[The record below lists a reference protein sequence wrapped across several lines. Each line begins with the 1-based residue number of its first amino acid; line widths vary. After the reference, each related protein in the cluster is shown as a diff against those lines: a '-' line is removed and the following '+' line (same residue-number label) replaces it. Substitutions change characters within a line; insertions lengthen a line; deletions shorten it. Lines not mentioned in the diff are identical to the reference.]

1 MGQPALAPLFE
12 VPASIQLHNFGI
24 LFLLILI
31 VLVGTEGYIV
41 PQLGEPALALL

>member
-1 MGQPALAPLFE
+1 MGQLLWFPLLE

-31 VLVGTEGYIV
+31 VLVDTVGDIV
-41 PQLGEPALALL
+41 TQLGQPALALL